1 MSARQ
6 NKKRKNRNNVN
17 NRERTVT
24 TFTEDPNTSF
34 LVPQPSEEP
43 ALSSPFSV
51 ASTSATSNS
60 NNNNNNSFQNFG
72 MSYSFHPHGPNNQ
85 PQQQGQQQQQQQFFS
100 PQVILPPGK
109 SDLEVLENLKSIIKE
124 GQHEFY
130 RAIPQ
135 PAALASLYLGPT
147 SSQVLPHPEQHSAD
161 YYNQSGYDNSSDDQ
175 IPPYPSD
182 SARRPTDPPVVK
194 KSSSTANNPDPTPP
208 PGGPK
213 PGKKVETSPLKPER
227 KMSTGPDNADVNPRD
242 GALSGDH
249 RDSSKNDT
257 PRPLGDRPDET
268 PFVIPRWTTEGS
280 D

>member
-1 MSARQ
+1 MVFSLIFNRTDRSLVGVKTKVKPSKNQPFKPIRTAKKMSARQ

-51 ASTSATSNS
+51 ASTSATN
-60 NNNNNNSFQNFG
+60 NPNNNNNSFQNFG
-72 MSYSFHPHGPNNQ
+72 MSYNFHPHGPNSQ

-147 SSQVLPHPEQHSAD
+147 SSQVLPHPEQLPAD
-161 YYNQSGYDNSSDDQ
+161 YYNHSGYDNSSDDQ
-175 IPPYPSD
+175 ILPYSSD

-194 KSSSTANNPDPTPP
+194 KSSTANVIIFGLTLTFTQHVFSESRPYSPTWRTQTW
-208 PGGPK
+208 K
-213 PGKKVETSPLKPER
+213 
-227 KMSTGPDNADVNPRD
+227 
-242 GALSGDH
+242 
-249 RDSSKNDT
+249 
-257 PRPLGDRPDET
+257 
-268 PFVIPRWTTEGS
+268 EG
-280 D
+280 